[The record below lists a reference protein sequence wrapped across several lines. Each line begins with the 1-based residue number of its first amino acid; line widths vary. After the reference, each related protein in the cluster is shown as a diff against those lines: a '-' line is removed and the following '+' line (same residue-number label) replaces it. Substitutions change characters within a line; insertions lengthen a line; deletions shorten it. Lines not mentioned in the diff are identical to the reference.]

1 MGRTIVFIVIA
12 LVIVIAGFFLQVNLP
27 TISVAAERLFSIGSF
42 SVTNALLTSWIATI
56 LIVLVV
62 FLATRNMQS
71 RPSGLQNFIEF
82 VVEGVYNL
90 TESVSG
96 REWAPRFFA
105 IPATIFIFVLVANW
119 FGLFIGVPL
128 AGLGL
133 CEGGEHGEEGEH
145 AALLLASTEGA
156 PVAAEGEEAV
166 GTCQPGQHI
175 VPFFRAPSADL
186 NFTLALAVI
195 TQLASWYFGIAA
207 LGFGGFMGKF
217 LQFGELTKGGGIGGF
232 ALGLINFA
240 VGLIELMSE
249 FIKII
254 AFTFRLFGNI
264 FAGEVMLFVIIF
276 LAPLL
281 VITPLIGFEIFVGF
295 IQAFVFFILSVAFYT
310 VSIKPHGG
318 EHH

>member
-1 MGRTIVFIVIA
+1 MKKALPFIIVA
-12 LVIVIAGFFLQVNLP
+12 LVIIIAGFFLQIHLP
-27 TISVAAERLFSIGSF
+27 TISVSAEHLFNLGPLN
-42 SVTNALLTSWIATI
+42 VTNALFTSWVVTVLII
-56 LIVLVV
+56 LFF
-62 FLATRNMQS
+62 FLASRNMQA
-71 RPSGLQNFIEF
+71 RPSGLQNFAEF
-82 VVEGVYNL
+82 IVEGIYNL

-96 REWAPRFFA
+96 HQWAPRFFA
-105 IPATIFIFVLVANW
+105 IPATIFIFVLMANW

-133 CEGGEHGEEGEH
+133 CEGGEHGEAEHGEVVEEEVEAE
-145 AALLLASTEGA
+145 AAAKS
-156 PVAAEGEEAV
+156 AV
-166 GTCQPGQHI
+166 GTCAPGQHI

-195 TQLASWYFGIAA
+195 TQLASWYFGFAA
-207 LGFGGFMGKF
+207 LGFSGFLGKF
-217 LQFGELTKGGGIGGF
+217 LQFGELAKAKGLGGF
-232 ALGLINFA
+232 ALALINFA

-249 FIKII
+249 FVKII

-281 VITPLIGFEIFVGF
+281 IITPLIGFEIFVGF

-310 VSIKPHGG
+310 VSIQSHSE

>member
-1 MGRTIVFIVIA
+1 MGRTIVFTVIA
-12 LVIVIAGFFLQVNLP
+12 LAIIIAGFFLSINLP
-27 TISVAAERLFSIGSF
+27 TISVAAEHLFYLGPLN
-42 SVTNALLTSWIATI
+42 VTNALLTSWISTI
-56 LIVLVV
+56 LILL
-62 FLATRNMQS
+62 FFFFATRSMS
-71 RPSGLQNFIEF
+71 ARPSGLQNLAEFI
-82 VVEGVYNL
+82 VEGIYNL

-96 REWAPRFFA
+96 REWAPRFLA

-128 AGLGL
+128 VGLGI
-133 CEGGEHGEEGEH
+133 CEGGHYGEEEEH
-145 AALLLASTEGA
+145 AALLMASTEGV
-156 PVAAEGEEAV
+156 PVAAEGDEAV
-166 GTCQPGQHI
+166 GTCEPGEHI
-175 VPFFRAPSADL
+175 VPFVRAPSADL
-186 NFTLALAVI
+186 NFTFALAII
-195 TQLASWYFGIAA
+195 TQLASWYFGFAA
-207 LGFGGFMGKF
+207 LGFAGFMGKF
-217 LQFGELTKGGGIGGF
+217 IQIGELTKGGGIGGF

-254 AFTFRLFGNI
+254 AFAFRLFGNI

-310 VSIKPHGG
+310 VSIKPHSE

>member
-1 MGRTIVFIVIA
+1 MRRAIPFIIIA
-12 LVIVIAGFFLQVNLP
+12 LVIIVAGFWLQITLP
-27 TISVAAERLFSIGSF
+27 TISVAAEHLFYLGPLN
-42 SVTNALLTSWIATI
+42 VTNALLTSWIVTI
-56 LIVLVV
+56 IIVVV
-62 FLATRNMQS
+62 CALATSGMNM

-82 VVEGVYNL
+82 VVEGIYNL

-96 REWAPRFFA
+96 RDWARRFFT
-105 IPATIFIFVLVANW
+105 IPATIFIFVLAANW
-119 FGLFIGVPL
+119 FGLFIGIPL

-133 CEGGEHGEEGEH
+133 CEGGEHAAEAEHSEGAALEAEGDH
-145 AALLLASTEGA
+145 AA
-156 PVAAEGEEAV
+156 EAV
-166 GTCQPGQHI
+166 GTCAPGQHI

-186 NFTLALAVI
+186 NFTLSLAII
-195 TQLASWYFGIAA
+195 TQLASWYFGFVA
-207 LGFGGFMGKF
+207 LGISGFLGKF
-217 LQFGELTKGGGIGGF
+217 LIFEGFTRSKGLGDI
-232 ALGLINFA
+232 ALAAINFL

-281 VITPLIGFEIFVGF
+281 IVTPLIGFEIFVGF

-310 VSIKPHGG
+310 VSVKPHGG
-318 EHH
+318 EEHH